1 MGLINSLSVINA
13 IGYDYIEKQEKILL
27 DHTIKGFNSIPKL
40 INYGDINHISD
51 RLGIATFNLENMYH
65 HDVAEIL
72 AKKKGISVRHGW
84 FCAHPYCRRLMNVSE
99 ADAKEFL
106 ENPAKKMLGMVRV
119 SFALYN
125 SIDEV
130 NMFLNVLEDISLG
143 KIK

>member
-1 MGLINSLSVINA
+1 
-13 IGYDYIEKQEKILL
+13 
-27 DHTIKGFNSIPKL
+27 
-40 INYGDINHISD
+40 
-51 RLGIATFNLENMYH
+51 MYH

-99 ADAKEFL
+99 DEAKEFL

-130 NMFLNVLEDISLG
+130 NMFLNVLEDIILR
-143 KIK
+143 KNQIIKTYSFTKTNNNKSICLLIFSFRV

>member
-1 MGLINSLSVINA
+1 MT
-13 IGYDYIEKQEKILL
+13 
-27 DHTIKGFNSIPKL
+27 HTLNGFKSIPKI
-40 INYGDINHISD
+40 INYGDTQNISD

-99 ADAKEFL
+99 QESKEFL
-106 ENPAKKMLGMVRV
+106 ENPTQKMLGMVRV

-130 NMFLNVLEDISLG
+130 NIFLNVLEDIISG